1 MGNLSYC
8 YSKRLKNNVIHDS
21 NNIEVAEAMSN
32 DFKEKCDEIGLTF
45 FDISFFTIYRF

>member
-32 DFKEKCDEIGLTF
+32 DLTVKCEEMGLLFIYFLNIRLF
-45 FDISFFTIYRF
+45 FY